1 MLKLKNTKLN
11 AYFLTGSIVIAYFN
25 ISNIKTVFA
34 EVGRSVTESGWREI
48 EFADKKPNRFVKC
61 GQDCIQIDSASSV
74 SMIRRSLKIDISEK
88 KFLSWEW
95 KLTVPPA
102 SSDLEKKG
110 QDDRP
115 LAIYITFP
123 FDEKNASIS
132 ERGIRPLVELR
143 YGKEAP
149 GRVLSYV
156 WASTTPIGETVNS
169 PFGGAQHKMIVKRNG
184 VSELNIWL
192 GESVDVVADYKD
204 LFGVEPKGVLEMLIS
219 SDTDDTRSVSRGFV
233 RRILFSSR

>member
-11 AYFLTGSIVIAYFN
+11 AYFLMGSIVIAFFN
-25 ISNIKTVFA
+25 ISGIKTVFA
-34 EVGRSVTESGWREI
+34 EVGRSVVDSGWREI
-48 EFADKKPNRFVKC
+48 EFADKKPNQFVKC
-61 GQDCIQIDSASSV
+61 GQDCIKIDSASSV
-74 SMIRRSLKIDISEK
+74 SMIRRSLKIDITEK

-95 KLTVPPA
+95 KLIVPPA
-102 SSDLEKKG
+102 PSDLGKKG
-110 QDDRP
+110 QDDRA
-115 LAIYITFP
+115 LAVYITFP

-156 WASTTPIGETVNS
+156 WASTTPIGEAVNS

-184 VSELNIWL
+184 ASVLNTWL
-192 GESVDVVADYKD
+192 GEKVDIFADYKD
-204 LFGVEPKGVLEMLIS
+204 SFGAEPHGVLEILIS
-219 SDTDDTRSVSRGFV
+219 SDTDDTRTVSSGFV
-233 RRILFSSR
+233 RRIQFSSR